1 MEGITINNMK
11 NIIIKYLLLNEVD
24 WKTIELKPEDF
35 FDSLE
40 QGGKYSVFDSV
51 EKHFLE
57 PRNYLKEEHEKILF
71 LTILI
76 SDELNNK
83 TENKYTYWDNGQNQ
97 IKETIEYQLGILSYR
112 TIIFNINISHNLKK
126 TLTFRVEDV
135 NSQLVTL
142 TQII

>member
-51 EKHFLE
+51 EKHF
-57 PRNYLKEEHEKILF
+57 
-71 LTILI
+71 
-76 SDELNNK
+76 
-83 TENKYTYWDNGQNQ
+83 
-97 IKETIEYQLGILSYR
+97 
-112 TIIFNINISHNLKK
+112 
-126 TLTFRVEDV
+126 
-135 NSQLVTL
+135 
-142 TQII
+142 